1 MGGICGWIWADVG
14 NDSWTGVIEV
24 ACVMATVGIHII
36 KVALGTDM
44 WVKELKVS
52 KCL

>member
-1 MGGICGWIWADVG
+1 MIDDALA
-14 NDSWTGVIEV
+14 GVIEV

-52 KCL
+52 KGL